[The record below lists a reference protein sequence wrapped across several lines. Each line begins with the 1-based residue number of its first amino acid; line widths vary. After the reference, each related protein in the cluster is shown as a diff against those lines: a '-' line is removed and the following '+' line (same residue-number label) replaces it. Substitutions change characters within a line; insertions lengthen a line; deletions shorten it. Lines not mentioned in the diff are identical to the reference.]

1 MSISKVFLKIW
12 NAECSFQ
19 AKQTFRSLDAAAKL
33 VVPSTAA
40 EIVLDDKS
48 IRYQHSTIK
57 EVVKNDN
64 TLPAPGKS
72 DPGKG
77 KGEKKLER
85 KDHKAVKK

>member
-1 MSISKVFLKIW
+1 MSIPKVFLKIW

-40 EIVLDDKS
+40 EIVLDEKS